1 MNITNIIVGQR
12 IKSLRLE
19 LGESMEKFGER
30 FNTSKGTINNWEKGR
45 NLPNKQNLLK
55 LSQLAKTT
63 VKDFMFSVPQN
74 TKDNVFN
81 EVLNAKILDEEERKY
96 IKEHFSENSLSDFE
110 NNSVYWEVHMEAL
123 SDDYK
128 VKKFIET
135 HTNTEILDYISN
147 NLYDNFLESLTI
159 LNSALYEH
167 NLKERLDTEDDKQR
181 FVGLILK
188 IDMYK
193 KALSIQF
200 ELLEEKTP
208 EIKRKP

>member
-110 NNSVYWEVHMEAL
+110 NNSVYWEVHMETL
-123 SDDYK
+123 SDNYK

-167 NLKERLDTEDDKQR
+167 NLKERLDTENDKQR

-193 KALSIQF
+193 KALSTQF